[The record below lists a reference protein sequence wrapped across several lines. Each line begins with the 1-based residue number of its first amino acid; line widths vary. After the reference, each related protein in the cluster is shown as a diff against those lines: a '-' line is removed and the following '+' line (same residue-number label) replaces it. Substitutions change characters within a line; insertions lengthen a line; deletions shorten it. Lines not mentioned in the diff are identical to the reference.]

1 MTDPVRLT
9 DRVGVIGLDG
19 TEYNELGERQTTID
33 TEILQQGIELLDTL
47 GWNQVD
53 VCTVAGAN
61 ENTDNPMLVLRPP
74 RESLFSGEQAGIAIT
89 PRTDQGRNKGV
100 SDD

>member
-1 MTDPVRLT
+1 MTNPVRLT

-19 TEYNELGERQTTID
+19 TEYGELGERQTTID

-61 ENTDNPMLVLRPP
+61 ETDNPMLVLRPP
-74 RESLFSGEQAGIAIT
+74 RDSLFSGEQAGIAIT

-100 SDD
+100 ADD

>member
-1 MTDPVRLT
+1 MTNPVRLT

-19 TEYNELGERQTTID
+19 AEYGELGERQTTID
-33 TEILQQGIELLDTL
+33 TEILKQGIELLDTL

-53 VCTVAGAN
+53 VCTVAGDDK
-61 ENTDNPMLVLRPP
+61 TDNPMLVLRPP

-89 PRTDQGRNKGV
+89 PRTDQGRGKGI